1 MNDELKIKNNELG
14 GKMNYRYRTDEEMK
28 DSGVEWLGS
37 IPKSWDIRQ
46 LKRVLIDRK
55 ENNSPI
61 KTNNILSLT
70 MEKGV
75 IPYSE
80 KGSGGNKAKEDLSLY
95 KLVYPNDIVLNSMN
109 VVVGSVGLSKYFGC
123 ASPAYYML
131 YKKNG
136 SDSIEYYNNIF
147 QSKLFQD
154 SLIGLGNGI
163 LVKKSETSGKLN
175 TIRMRIPME
184 KLNLVKIPIPKSSE
198 QEKIAKFLDEKTA
211 QFDSIISKKEALIE
225 KLEEAKKSLIS
236 EVVTGK
242 VRVVKTNDGYELVE
256 RKKEEMKDS
265 GVEWLGDIPKE
276 WDLKRSNYVFKFSK
290 GLSITKENLKD
301 EGIPCINYGEIH
313 SKYGFEVNPKR
324 HKLKCVTEEYF
335 NSNPNALIKYGH
347 FVFADTS
354 EDIQGCG
361 NFSYLNAEDS
371 IFAGYHTI
379 IVRPIKT
386 VSSRYLAYLFDSD
399 DWRIQIRTKVSGIK
413 VFSITQSILKTT
425 KVILPTLSEQKL
437 IVDYLDNKFVNI
449 NSMINNMKKQ
459 IEKLKEAKQSLISE
473 AVTGK
478 IEILD

>member
-28 DSGVEWLGS
+28 DSGIEWLGKM
-37 IPKSWDIRQ
+37 PKSWNIRQ

-55 ENNSPI
+55 ENNSPV
-61 KTNNILSLT
+61 KTDNILSLT

-75 IPYSE
+75 IPYSQ

-95 KLVYPNDIVLNSMN
+95 KLVYPDDIVLNSMN

-131 YKKNG
+131 YKKNV

-147 QSKLFQD
+147 QSKLFQE
-154 SLIGLGNGI
+154 SLVGLGNGI
-163 LVKKSETSGKLN
+163 LVKKSEISGKLN

-184 KLNLVKIPIPKSSE
+184 KLNVVKIPIPKSSE
-198 QEKIAKFLDEKTA
+198 QKKIAKFLDEKTV

-242 VRVVKTNDGYELVE
+242 VKVVKSCDGYELVE

-276 WDLKRSNYVFKFSK
+276 WSIKKLKHISILNPSKSEVRKYLEEDIEVSFIPMESVRLGYINVEQSKKISEIIDGYTYFKNDDIVMAKVTPCFENRNIAISENLVNGIGFGSTELNVIRCIKKEDIEYLYYSLQEEKFINVATSEMTGAGGLKRVPSNFLINAQFAYPN
-290 GLSITKENLKD
+290 TTNEKEK
-301 EGIPCINYGEIH
+301 I
-313 SKYGFEVNPKR
+313 
-324 HKLKCVTEEYF
+324 
-335 NSNPNALIKYGH
+335 IKY
-347 FVFADTS
+347 
-354 EDIQGCG
+354 
-361 NFSYLNAEDS
+361 LNEKE
-371 IFAGYHTI
+371 IEIKYI
-379 IVRPIKT
+379 IDKT
-386 VSSRYLAYLFDSD
+386 K
-399 DWRIQIRTKVSGIK
+399 Q
-413 VFSITQSILKTT
+413 
-425 KVILPTLSEQKL
+425 
-437 IVDYLDNKFVNI
+437 
-449 NSMINNMKKQ
+449 Q